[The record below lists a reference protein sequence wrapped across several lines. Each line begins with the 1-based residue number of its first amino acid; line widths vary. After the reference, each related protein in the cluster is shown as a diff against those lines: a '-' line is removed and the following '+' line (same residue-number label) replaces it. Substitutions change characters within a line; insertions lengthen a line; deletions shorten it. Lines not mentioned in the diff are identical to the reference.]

1 MTKNTIVINGK
12 LYDAVSGL
20 PVGAPDPI
28 QKSEPTTTHHTAAH
42 SPATTHAAAESHR
55 TPTKARSVHR
65 HTQKSQTLRRDLLKT
80 PAKTHHDDVR
90 RKPAAGHVARSP
102 HISKFA
108 PHPQP
113 IQKPATQHVTHDIA
127 PATAHPVVQRATQKV
142 QHSKTHHDESA
153 KPAALSSRELKQRLI
168 AERLATVQHP
178 AAREHKAPKKSF
190 FSSAPRASSVI
201 AACFA
206 IVFLGGYLT
215 YISMP
220 NLSMRVAASHAGVDA
235 AFPDYHPDG
244 YRFEGPIAYNT
255 GEVSVRFASNTN
267 DTGYT
272 VQQRNSG
279 WDSQAV
285 LDNLVTKRSDK
296 YLTYSEQGLTIY
308 TYDNNAAWV
317 NGGVLHTVEG
327 DAPLSSEQIL
337 RIASSM

>member
-12 LYDAVSGL
+12 VYDAISGL
-20 PVGAPDPI
+20 PAAAPDPLPAEE
-28 QKSEPTTTHHTAAH
+28 KAPAAKAPTSHTAH
-42 SPATTHAAAESHR
+42 EVHR
-55 TPTKARSVHR
+55 TPTKAKSVHR
-65 HTQKSQTLRRDLLKT
+65 HTQKSQTLRRDLLKA
-80 PAKTHHDDVR
+80 PAKLHHDTVR
-90 RKPAAGHVARSP
+90 RKPAVGHVARSP
-102 HISKFA
+102 HITKFA
-108 PHPQP
+108 PHPKP
-113 IQKPATQHVTHDIA
+113 IQRPATQHVSGDIA
-127 PATAHPVVQRATQKV
+127 APTPHPIAQRAIQKV
-142 QHSKTHHDESA
+142 EHRKTDGV
-153 KPAALSSRELKQRLI
+153 KPAALSSRELKEHLI
-168 AERLATVQHP
+168 AERLATVERPKTH
-178 AAREHKAPKKSF
+178 EHKAAKKSF
-190 FSSAPRASSVI
+190 FSSVPRASTVI

-206 IVFLGGYLT
+206 VVFLGGYLT

-220 NLSMRVAASHAGVDA
+220 SLSMRVAASQAGVDA
-235 AFPDYHPDG
+235 AYPDYHPDG

-272 VQQRNSG
+272 VKQRNSG

-317 NGGVLHTVEG
+317 NGGVLYTVEG